1 MIPKVMVLL
10 TITEVLFSSL
20 FFAFLS
26 ALAVTP
32 FIIWNSRRAGIL
44 GKDKNKSGER
54 LPEMGG
60 IAIVAGTSMGI
71 LSAIAFGFNLS
82 LDVTVL
88 LATLSTVVIM
98 GILGMIDDLF
108 SLQQKVKAPIPFLA
122 SVPLS
127 AVRAGT
133 RTINIPILGSLNF
146 GAFYPLAMVPL
157 GVGGAS
163 NAFNMLAG
171 LNGLE
176 AGMGAIISFSVLIA
190 AYMRGSY
197 ESMIISVSLFS
208 ACIAFLF
215 YNRYPAKI
223 FPGDVGT
230 YTIGATIASAVIVGN
245 LEFFGL
251 VLFAPY
257 FAEFAIKARYLFRGQ
272 NYGTLK
278 NGKLVAPARPES
290 LTHYVMKLRPMNEG
304 EVVMT
309 ILLMEAIVAII
320 AFALLIF

>member
-1 MIPKVMVLL
+1 
-10 TITEVLFSSL
+10 
-20 FFAFLS
+20 
-26 ALAVTP
+26 
-32 FIIWNSRRAGIL
+32 
-44 GKDKNKSGER
+44 
-54 LPEMGG
+54 
-60 IAIVAGTSMGI
+60 
-71 LSAIAFGFNLS
+71 
-82 LDVTVL
+82 
-88 LATLSTVVIM
+88 
-98 GILGMIDDLF
+98 
-108 SLQQKVKAPIPFLA
+108 
-122 SVPLS
+122 
-127 AVRAGT
+127 
-133 RTINIPILGSLNF
+133 
-146 GAFYPLAMVPL
+146 
-157 GVGGAS
+157 
-163 NAFNMLAG
+163 
-171 LNGLE
+171 
-176 AGMGAIISFSVLIA
+176 
-190 AYMRGSY
+190 SY

>member
-1 MIPKVMVLL
+1 MVSF

-20 FFAFLS
+20 FFAFFS
-26 ALAVTP
+26 ALIITP
-32 FIIWNSRRAGIL
+32 FIIWNSRKAGIL
-44 GKDKNKSGER
+44 GKDKNKGGEK

-71 LSAIAFGFNLS
+71 LAAIAFGFNLA

-108 SLQQKVKAPIPFLA
+108 SLKQTIKAPIPFIA

-127 AVRAGT
+127 AVRAGA
-133 RTINIPILGSLNF
+133 RTINIPILGGLNF
-146 GAFYPLAMVPL
+146 GALYPLAIVPL

-176 AGMGAIISFSVLIA
+176 AGMGAVISLAILFA
-190 AYMRGSY
+190 AYMKGSY
-197 ESMIISVSLFS
+197 EAMIISVSLFS

-257 FAEFAIKARYLFRGQ
+257 FLEFAIKARYSFRGQ

-278 NGKLVAPARPES
+278 NGKLIAPPRAES

-304 EVVMT
+304 QVVLT
-309 ILLMEAIVAII
+309 IMLFEAVIAVVA
-320 AFALLIF
+320 FSLLIF